1 MTRIHRDLQMSALRS
16 LSKLISL
23 LQYRLV
29 SLTNDGKEIELGN
42 ISEISVIS
50 EQPSE
55 ESTDSTGLV
64 NIRTTENLSFNCSIN
79 PSSALAMAFEY
90 YRYKNWND
98 EILQQLTII
107 CDPRR
112 LECLRVPRGHRM
124 VSFFTVAFILKD
136 SIEHLDSYLSEYQY
150 LNPLF

>member
-1 MTRIHRDLQMSALRS
+1 MEF
-16 LSKLISL
+16 
-23 LQYRLV
+23 RLV

-42 ISEISVIS
+42 ISEITHIGNQLS
-50 EQPSE
+50 EDSAD
-55 ESTDSTGLV
+55 STDLV

-79 PSSALAMAFEY
+79 PTLSLTMAFEY
-90 YRYKNWND
+90 WRYKTWND
-98 EILQQLTII
+98 EILQQLAII

-112 LECLRVPRGHRM
+112 LECLRIARGHRM
-124 VSFFTVAFILKD
+124 ASFFRVAFILKD

>member
-50 EQPSE
+50 E
-55 ESTDSTGLV
+55 STDSTGLV
-64 NIRTTENLSFNCSIN
+64 NIRTT
-79 PSSALAMAFEY
+79 
-90 YRYKNWND
+90 
-98 EILQQLTII
+98 
-107 CDPRR
+107 
-112 LECLRVPRGHRM
+112 
-124 VSFFTVAFILKD
+124 
-136 SIEHLDSYLSEYQY
+136 
-150 LNPLF
+150 